1 MRCGQSIGRPRF
13 VLYDHSKK
21 ESNMKARFLSA
32 ILVVAL
38 SLGLSTPAQSQKPAI
53 GPGGKPII
61 SHTQVAG
68 IFAIVAGI
76 AVVGTILVIH
86 YSKKRSITGCVTSA
100 NNAMTVTDEGNNR
113 AYLLAG
119 NTVGLTPGDRMKLH
133 GRKAKSN
140 GPDKTL
146 VWDTEKVSKDYGV
159 CKAGGKS

>member
-1 MRCGQSIGRPRF
+1 MTAK
-13 VLYDHSKK
+13 Y
-21 ESNMKARFLSA
+21 LSV
-32 ILVVAL
+32 ILVIAL
-38 SLGLSTPAQSQKPAI
+38 SFGLSMPAQAQKPAI

-61 SHTQVAG
+61 SHAQVAG
-68 IFAIVAGI
+68 IFAIVAGV
-76 AVVGTILVIH
+76 AVVGTILIIH
-86 YSKKRSITGCVTSA
+86 YSKKRSITGCVISA

-113 AYLLAG
+113 TYLLAG

-159 CKAGGKS
+159 WKAGGN